1 MSTQTKKKRQQR
13 AQSRLALARYK
24 QQERARR
31 LVAAA
36 QRAESRWHKTLR
48 QLAVLGA
55 TLQAD
60 DNFTDGND
68 HPGCVVVFEGKASL
82 FRSRFQVQ
90 RWLKRTQRRLEE
102 EQMSYAE
109 RHVRWMI
116 ENNCDD
122 HGNPWPE

>member
-1 MSTQTKKKRQQR
+1 MSTKAKKKRQQR

-24 QQERARR
+24 QQERAR
-31 LVAAA
+31 LLAAAA

-55 TLQAD
+55 TLQED
-60 DNFTDGND
+60 GKSTDAND
-68 HPGCVVVFEGKASL
+68 YPGYVVVFEGNTSL
-82 FRSRFQVQ
+82 FRSRYQVQ
-90 RWLKRTQRRLEE
+90 RWLKRTQHRLEE

>member
-1 MSTQTKKKRQQR
+1 MSTKAKKKRQQR
-13 AQSRLALARYK
+13 AQSRLALARHK
-24 QQERARR
+24 QQERALR
-31 LVAAA
+31 LAAAA
-36 QRAESRWHKTLR
+36 QRAESQWQKILR
-48 QLAVLGA
+48 QLAALGA
-55 TLQAD
+55 TLQE
-60 DNFTDGND
+60 DNNYTGGND
-68 HPGCVVVFEGKASL
+68 DPGYVVVFEGNTSL
-82 FRSRFQVQ
+82 CRSRYQVQ

>member
-1 MSTQTKKKRQQR
+1 MSTKAKKKRQQR
-13 AQSRLALARYK
+13 AQSRLALARPQ

-31 LVAAA
+31 LATAA

-48 QLAVLGA
+48 QLTTLGA
-55 TLQAD
+55 SLQED
-60 DNFTDGND
+60 ENSTDGDD
-68 HPGCVVVFEGKASL
+68 HPGYVMVFEGNTYR
-82 FRSRFQVQ
+82 FRSHFRVQ
-90 RWLKRTQRRLEE
+90 HWLKRTQRRLEE
-102 EQMSYAE
+102 EQMSYAD